1 MVTEITKILVAS
13 VNFSIDDV
21 RHPSI
26 RVTLM
31 IKPLFD
37 ELDIY
42 QNINVNILVS
52 II

>member
-13 VNFSIDDV
+13 VNLTIDDV
-21 RHPSI
+21 SHPSI
-26 RVTLM
+26 RVTLT